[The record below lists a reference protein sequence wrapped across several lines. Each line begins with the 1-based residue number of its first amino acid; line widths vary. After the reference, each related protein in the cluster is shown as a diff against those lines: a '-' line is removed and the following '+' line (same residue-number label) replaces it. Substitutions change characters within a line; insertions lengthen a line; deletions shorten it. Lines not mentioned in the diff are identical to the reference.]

1 MKIKANIEAVEIWI
15 WRITLFILSVIVL
28 SNLLSGNLHI

>member
-1 MKIKANIEAVEIWI
+1 MKAHITAFEVWI
-15 WRITLFILSVIVL
+15 WRVTLFILSVIIL